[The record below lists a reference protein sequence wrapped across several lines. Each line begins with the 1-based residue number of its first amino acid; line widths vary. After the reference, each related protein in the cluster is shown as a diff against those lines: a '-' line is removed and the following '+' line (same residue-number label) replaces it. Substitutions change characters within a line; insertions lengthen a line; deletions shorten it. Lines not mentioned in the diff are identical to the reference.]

1 MSECEAFYLAGEA
14 CDQVDALARA
24 YAMLVRGTLEK
35 AAQRRER
42 GRAGCRGFVYG
53 AQMARFE

>member
-35 AAQRRER
+35 GGPAT
-42 GRAGCRGFVYG
+42 RAGEGGVPGFCVRCADG
-53 AQMARFE
+53 AI